1 MLMMNIVSNLI
12 FLEKRFYDG
21 LIPMLECIDSKNR
34 RIYKSGKII
43 IVKYTLGTPVILL
56 AYQYI

>member
-1 MLMMNIVSNLI
+1 
-12 FLEKRFYDG
+12 
-21 LIPMLECIDSKNR
+21 MLECIDSKNR